1 MAHFAH
7 IYGLI
12 AEANMDVM
20 LAHYGITTLVNATY
34 EDKSEKLANVIGTQ
48 AKSGAPFHLPD
59 RLDQIDKDL
68 KDIRDKDLKD
78 IRDDLKRFDK
88 DLKDIRDKDLKDIR
102 DDLKRFDKDLKDI
115 RDKDL
120 KDIRDHLKRFDML
133 FEALFQHFGLPLP
146 TPPPTPPTPPA
157 QPAAPA
163 P

>member
-20 LAHYGITTLVNATY
+20 LEHYGVTTLVNATY

-48 AKSGAPFHLPD
+48 AKSGAPFYLPD

-68 KDIRDKDLKD
+68 KDIRD
-78 IRDDLKRFDK
+78 DLKRLMVKQDY
-88 DLKDIRDKDLKDIR
+88 
-102 DDLKRFDKDLKDI
+102 
-115 RDKDL
+115 
-120 KDIRDHLKRFDML
+120 HTEL
-133 FEALFQHFGLPLP
+133 FEALFKHFGLPLP